1 MSRLKRGLRSLR
13 IAGRKWLGRG
23 AIRLRSPG
31 KPSGWALLSYL
42 IDPFVSRVNRSGW
55 HSNWWE
61 CRQIAQTFL
70 DLGMGVDVVDWHDE
84 SFVPSKDYRILV
96 DIGTNM
102 PRLAPLMKSGCVKL
116 MHATAKHWQFQ
127 NAAELKRL
135 NDVAQR
141 RGVALVPRRMAPAG
155 CGLELCDLCTVLG
168 DEATLAT
175 FRYANKPLFP
185 IPLSPAA
192 EFPWDETKDFARAR
206 RRFLWLGS
214 GGLVLKGL
222 DLVLEAFVGMPD
234 VELVVCGA
242 VSKEADFEQ
251 CYWRELYDTPNI
263 RTVGWVDVTKP
274 AFAALARE
282 AAALIYPSASEGC
295 AGSVVT
301 CMHAGLIPLVS
312 RESGAEVGDFGH
324 VLAESNVPAIREAV
338 RQLSRQSAEE
348 LRHRSQATWEF
359 ARRFYTRERF
369 AEEFRRVVV
378 QWLDGRQTVV
388 SAAAA

>member
-1 MSRLKRGLRSLR
+1 MSRLKRGFQTLRK
-13 IAGRKWLGRG
+13 AGYMWLGRG
-23 AIRLRSPG
+23 AIQLRGRGEPR
-31 KPSGWALLSYL
+31 GWALLSYL
-42 IDPFVSRVNRSGW
+42 TDPFVSRVNRSGW

-70 DLGMGVDVVDWHDE
+70 DLGMGVDVIDWHDD
-84 SFVPSKDYRILV
+84 SFVPSRDYRILV

-102 PRLAPLMKSGCVKL
+102 PRLAPLMNGGCVKL
-116 MHATAKHWQFQ
+116 MHATGKHWLFQ
-127 NAAELKRL
+127 NAAELERL
-135 NDVAQR
+135 NEVAQR
-141 RGVALVPRRMAPAG
+141 RGVALAPRRLAPAG

-168 DEATLAT
+168 DDATLAT
-175 FRYANKPLFP
+175 LRYAGKPLFP

-222 DLVLEAFVGMPD
+222 DLVLEAFAGLSE
-234 VELVVCGA
+234 VELIVCGA
-242 VSKEADFEQ
+242 VTKEADFER

-263 RTVGWVDVTKP
+263 RTVGWVDVTQP

-301 CMHAGLIPLVS
+301 CMHAGLVPLVS
-312 RESGAEVGDFGH
+312 RESGAEVKGFGQ
-324 VLAESNVPAIREAV
+324 VLAEASVPAIREAV
-338 RQLSRQSAEE
+338 RQLSRQSADE
-348 LRHRSQATWEF
+348 LRGRSRATWEF

-369 AEEFRRVVV
+369 ADEFRRVVV
-378 QWLDGRQTVV
+378 QCLDGRQAIV